1 MRTSCRL
8 CGYSATDLNEI
19 FGLPAYGTGYCGKIE
34 KYLYLRVT
42 QNDGLSEFVCW
53 MCSQQL
59 DSFQR
64 FHEKIIEIQQRTLG
78 ERFAHF
84 MLHGPYEDHFRTAD
98 QSSKIEKNEHIE
110 NSGGAATENELD
122 IASVENETHVAQ
134 NMTAKATRNQ
144 KLKADLPNDK
154 CQRRKTVRT
163 RESTGTKNCPSVDTC
178 DTSEIDS
185 VDISEVEALAAEKGA
200 ADIAEKKPENLFV
213 NGRMVVKGQKLRQL
227 ISRFYRLQ
235 CDFCK
240 ETELRFNHVDKLY
253 DHYEKVHNS
262 RGYIVC
268 CELKLTDSEKIIIH
282 MARHIQPEAFTCDI
296 CGYIVTKP
304 KFLISHK
311 QTHLPV
317 NDKPYACPHCT
328 KRFCWKRALT
338 VHLNSHQIAAERR
351 VFRCLLCEKTYET
364 PGGLSNHKR
373 NVHKGLKPKQ
383 THVCDVCA
391 KPFATVH
398 GLREHISTIHQPWEE
413 RQLQCAECGKWLNG
427 ERCMKMHLKIHS
439 AKNLAC
445 GECDYKTNKSLL
457 LKRHKITH
465 HQQERPFLCDLCEKT
480 FKVKRDLKVHMLS
493 KHSMQSRTFQCNF
506 CNLRFRNSANFYAHR
521 KSQHPKELQA
531 MRDDQELEKKRKRI
545 RAGLERS
552 SSTDRELRAMNVRAT
567 PTNESSEPI
576 TEDVIVVDNKHYRL
590 RSENDSITVV
600 VEIEDMS
607 EI

>member
-1 MRTSCRL
+1 M
-8 CGYSATDLNEI
+8 
-19 FGLPAYGTGYCGKIE
+19 PASGTGYCGKIE
-34 KYLYLRVT
+34 KYLYLR
-42 QNDGLSEFVCW
+42 
-53 MCSQQL
+53 
-59 DSFQR
+59 
-64 FHEKIIEIQQRTLG
+64 
-78 ERFAHF
+78 
-84 MLHGPYEDHFRTAD
+84 GPYEDHFRTVD
-98 QSSKIEKNEHIE
+98 QSSEIEKSELIE
-110 NSGGAATENELD
+110 NAGGAATENDLD
-122 IASVENETHVAQ
+122 AASVEMETHVTQ
-134 NMTAKATRNQ
+134 NMTDKASRNQ
-144 KLKADLPNDK
+144 KLKASPVDVPNEVGVQK
-154 CQRRKTVRT
+154 RILRQRRKTVSVRT
-163 RESTGTKNCPSVDTC
+163 RGSTAPKNCPIVDTC
-178 DTSEIDS
+178 FRSEVDS
-185 VDISEVEALAAEKGA
+185 VDILEVAPLVAEIGA
-200 ADIAEKKPENLFV
+200 EDIAEKKFENLFV

-240 ETELRFNHVDKLY
+240 EPEVRFHHVDKLY
-253 DHYEKVHNS
+253 DHYEKVHHT
-262 RGYIVC
+262 RGYVVC
-268 CELKLTDSEKIIIH
+268 CQSKLTDSEKIIIH
-282 MARHIQPEAFTCDI
+282 MARHIQPEAFTCDV

-338 VHLNSHQIAAERR
+338 VHLNRHQEAAERR
-351 VFRCLLCEKTYET
+351 VFRCLLCDKTYET

-373 NVHKGLKPKQ
+373 NVHKGLKPKE

-391 KPFATVH
+391 KTFATVY
-398 GLREHISTIHQPWEE
+398 GLREHISTIHQQPWEK
-413 RQLQCAECGKWLNG
+413 RQLQCAACGKWLNG
-427 ERCMKMHLKIHS
+427 ERCLKMHLKIHS

-480 FKVKRDLKVHMLS
+480 FKIKRDLRVHMLS

-506 CNLRFRNSANFYAHR
+506 CNLRFRNSTNFYAHR

-545 RAGLERS
+545 LAGLERS
-552 SSTDRELRAMNVRAT
+552 SSLDRKLCATNVRAT
-567 PTNESSEPI
+567 PTNESPEPI
-576 TEDVIVVDNKHYRL
+576 NEDFIVVDNKHYRL

-607 EI
+607 EIQQKVSA